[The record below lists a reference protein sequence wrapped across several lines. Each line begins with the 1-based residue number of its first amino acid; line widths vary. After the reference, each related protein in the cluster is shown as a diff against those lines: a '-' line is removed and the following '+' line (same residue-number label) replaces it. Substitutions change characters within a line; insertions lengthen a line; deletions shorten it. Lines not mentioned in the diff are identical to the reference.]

1 MWKRRDP
8 SDPEPPEERSERP
21 EPATASASPAVEA
34 PVTESPL
41 ADPVPPEAEPDDPY
55 SQLENF
61 FTEPIVLEDPSPQP
75 SAATVPPRP
84 AASEPPIA
92 SGPGEAVGSDT
103 VQRLEQFAQRLAARF
118 EALEGQVQEGSART
132 LESLRRLG
140 ERMGAEL
147 AMLDKR
153 AVNLELTMARLR
165 STTEA
170 LERSLRKLPDP
181 DPAEPEEDESLT
193 PGPAVIAEEPPT
205 AGDALFTLDEEV
217 PPSEWDEPPPEDAPP
232 PDPTWP

>member
-1 MWKRRDP
+1 MTETD
-8 SDPEPPEERSERP
+8 
-21 EPATASASPAVEA
+21 SPAVEPA
-34 PVTESPL
+34 P
-41 ADPVPPEAEPDDPY
+41 PVGEPDDPY
-55 SQLENF
+55 AQLENF

-75 SAATVPPRP
+75 PP
-84 AASEPPIA
+84 AAAPSPPTQQGA
-92 SGPGEAVGSDT
+92 PQPSSGGTAVGSDT

-165 STTEA
+165 ATTEA
-170 LERSLRKLPDP
+170 LELSLRKLPDP
-181 DPAEPEEDESLT
+181 GPAEPEEAPEPS
-193 PGPAVIAEEPPT
+193 PPPAPAVVAEPT
-205 AGDALFTLDEEV
+205 AETGDALFTLEEEV
-217 PPSEWDEPPPEDAPP
+217 PPSDWDEPPPEDAAP
-232 PDPTWP
+232 PDPTWH